1 MNKTTLA
8 KLKLAAPQIE
18 KYRQLDE
25 RDKEWLAP
33 IIDFSVL
40 TAIDILSQVEEQP
53 LTFEEIA
60 ALTGLHPNSISQ
72 IINALSESIVIDM
85 SNGKA
90 YAPVGRKRKLVA
102 R

>member
-33 IIDFSVL
+33 IIDYSVL
-40 TAIDILSQVEEQP
+40 TAIDILSRIEEQP
-53 LTFEEIA
+53 LTFEDIA
-60 ALTGLHPNSISQ
+60 TLTGLHPTSVSQ
-72 IINALSESIVIDM
+72 ILNALSGHITIDM

-90 YAPVGRKRKLVA
+90 YAPVGRKRKLVTK
-102 R
+102 